1 MSSIRVSGN
10 TSGYYDLTVPDVA
23 GQNTIPLD
31 RVVATDTNGHIQIS
45 GGSTNNDDSAA
56 VITAASTEHAKI
68 RIDTS
73 STSNHRAT
81 LALESGSYEVNIATS
96 GLDEMRFSTQNTSD
110 ALFIGSNGR
119 IGIGTTVPVEG
130 LEVFGTNG
138 ADNMA
143 LKYSGTAG
151 GHQSGYLWKDFRGQP
166 NAGIYNNLQDDGV
179 GSAAAQ
185 MEFYTSH
192 AGTMTKQMAISRYGA
207 VTMPNQPS
215 ASVKLNSDNSQGGQA
230 VTIGPGGTLAT
241 SLATIKF
248 ETTVSNTGG
257 HYSTS
262 TGRFTCPVDGKYFVT
277 FNSNVNMSDA
287 TGNTFPEIHLNNAL
301 YIRAYDSND
310 YNQGAWV
317 QQSITAIIPCSA
329 GDYLEIKL
337 RCNSGYAW
345 ADSDTQYTQASF
357 MLL

>member
-23 GQNTIPLD
+23 GQNTIPLNQ
-31 RVVATDTNGHIQIS
+31 VVTTDTNGHIQIS

-119 IGIGTTVPVEG
+119 IGIGTTGPVEG

-192 AGTMTKQMAISRYGA
+192 AGTMTKQMEINRYGA
-207 VTMPNQPS
+207 VTTPSQPAFRAYLSTEWSTIDAYVNSGWTNQY
-215 ASVKLNSDNSQGGQA
+215 NRGNCFNQG
-230 VTIGPGGTLAT
+230 T
-241 SLATIKF
+241 
-248 ETTVSNTGG
+248 
-257 HYSTS
+257 
-262 TGRFTCPVDGKYFVT
+262 FTAPVDGVYNFTVAW
-277 FNSNVNMSDA
+277 DA
-287 TGNTFPEIHLNNAL
+287 LNTQSQLHLDRNGSYAGGFRYEPTGRTDDGWESHSYSVQTQLNA
-301 YIRAYDSND
+301 ND
-310 YNQGAWV
+310 YVKLYLDGGGGSNPIHMGGNQWGFF
-317 QQSITAIIPCSA
+317 A
-329 GDYLEIKL
+329 GYLV
-337 RCNSGYAW
+337 G
-345 ADSDTQYTQASF
+345 
-357 MLL
+357 